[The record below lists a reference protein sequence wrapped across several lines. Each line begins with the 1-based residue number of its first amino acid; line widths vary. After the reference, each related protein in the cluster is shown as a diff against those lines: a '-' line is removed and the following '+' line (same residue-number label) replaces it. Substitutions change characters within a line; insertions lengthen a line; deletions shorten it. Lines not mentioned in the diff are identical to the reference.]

1 MQVEVQVQAVEQE
14 QEQEEEEVWVE
25 AKVGA
30 KEGAWVDRLRLV
42 LVVLPRSVPARNAGM
57 KRRRSA
63 VCPAVL

>member
-1 MQVEVQVQAVEQE
+1 MQVQAVEQE
-14 QEQEEEEVWVE
+14 QEQWEEEEEVWVE

-30 KEGAWVDRLRLV
+30 KEGAWGDRLRLV

>member
-1 MQVEVQVQAVEQE
+1 MQAVEQE

-25 AKVGA
+25 AK
-30 KEGAWVDRLRLV
+30 EGAWGGRLRLV

-57 KRRRSA
+57 KLPRNA

>member
-1 MQVEVQVQAVEQE
+1 MQVQAVEQE
-14 QEQEEEEVWVE
+14 QWEEEEEVWVE

-30 KEGAWVDRLRLV
+30 KEGAWGDRLRLV